1 MQKDESCD
9 ACERLLPCG
18 PARGDVQYL
27 ILCKGKH
34 TTHAHAH
41 ARGVRPCFTAHPV
54 DTTRLG
60 AGVAVRTPRGG
71 AVNSDQR
78 PNTARIRIATCERK
92 EGIL

>member
-60 AGVAVRTPRGG
+60 AGVAVRTPRGE
-71 AVNSDQR
+71 QR
-78 PNTARIRIATCERK
+78 SASKHRPHPDRD
-92 EGIL
+92 L